1 MTETATKLEF
11 KVTQFSNEEALLQ
24 RINPDL
30 YRIYR
35 AMKIIGSF
43 GGHGSFEVHLKD
55 GRIKDMNGLYIKPS
69 FDLNNFDAKI
79 KELGE

>member
-1 MTETATKLEF
+1 MIESAAKVEF
-11 KVTQFSNEEALLQ
+11 KVTTFSNEESLLQ

-35 AMKIIGSF
+35 AIKIINSF

-69 FDLNNFDAKI
+69 FDLNNFDSKI
-79 KELGE
+79 KELAE